1 MRGPIHR
8 KYFDFAI
15 GVCGISAKMF
25 IFGVGCPQMGCLG
38 QIRMDCRD
46 STDVLQEIQ
55 SVCHVPNT
63 SKYIWSNV
71 VKNSLYLLLNPLISE
86 HLVDSEWDSGF
97 ETLWFWSLSLFS
109 CRGGKCRGCRLSTFS
124 DLPPHHS
131 QHHSLELSASHNRFY
146 LHHFLGT
153 ISLCSLRCKF

>member
-1 MRGPIHR
+1 MGNTLILP
-8 KYFDFAI
+8 YD
-15 GVCGISAKMF
+15 VCGISAKMF

-71 VKNSLYLLLNPLISE
+71 VKNSLLKS
-86 HLVDSEWDSGF
+86 S
-97 ETLWFWSLSLFS
+97 
-109 CRGGKCRGCRLSTFS
+109 ST
-124 DLPPHHS
+124 
-131 QHHSLELSASHNRFY
+131 E
-146 LHHFLGT
+146 G
-153 ISLCSLRCKF
+153 

>member
-1 MRGPIHR
+1 
-8 KYFDFAI
+8 
-15 GVCGISAKMF
+15 MF

-71 VKNSLYLLLNPLISE
+71 VKNSLLKSSSNVCSSLYDKQNSE
-86 HLVDSEWDSGF
+86 MRVVVLTDEA
-97 ETLWFWSLSLFS
+97 L
-109 CRGGKCRGCRLSTFS
+109 KCPNHKT
-124 DLPPHHS
+124 
-131 QHHSLELSASHNRFY
+131 
-146 LHHFLGT
+146 
-153 ISLCSLRCKF
+153 